1 VSAAGSGSALA
12 LTDEKVR
19 PLREFPS
26 QWKIPTIVE
35 TAMSKLLNKENKAA
49 ALYKRAEQCWTEGR
63 LPNAFKLFLAAAKV
77 GFVPAYRTLASF
89 YDQGTGVK
97 SNRRAALYWYMRAYR
112 QHDTWYR
119 RGDSTSANNIG
130 CIWRD
135 RRKSQTAI
143 MWFKRAVR
151 LGDGDANLNIAKIYL
166 GSNRDRQ
173 KAVRYLQRTINAKY
187 ATDGSIEEAS
197 KLLAEIRKT
206 TRKTVRR
213 SN

>member
-1 VSAAGSGSALA
+1 
-12 LTDEKVR
+12 
-19 PLREFPS
+19 
-26 QWKIPTIVE
+26 
-35 TAMSKLLNKENKAA
+35 MSNILNQRVQASV
-49 ALYKRAEQCWTEGR
+49 LYQRAEELWTEGR
-63 LPNAFKLFLAAAKV
+63 LPYAFNLFLAAAKT
-77 GFVPAYRTLASF
+77 GFVPAYRILASF

-97 SNRRAALYWYMRAYR
+97 ANRRAALYWYMRAYR

-166 GSNRDRQ
+166 HSNRDRQ

-187 ATDGSIEEAS
+187 ATDGSIDEARGYS
-197 KLLAEIRKT
+197 RKFE
-206 TRKTVRR
+206 KR
-213 SN
+213 SERLSADRTS